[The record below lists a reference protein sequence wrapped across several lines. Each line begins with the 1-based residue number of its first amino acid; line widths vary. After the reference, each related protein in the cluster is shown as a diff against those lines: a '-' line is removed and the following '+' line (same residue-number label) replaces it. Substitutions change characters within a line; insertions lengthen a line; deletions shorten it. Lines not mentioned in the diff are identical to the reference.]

1 MKVRSFLEMEDRDYE
16 RFEQRERDS
25 YEIDYRRIV
34 GDTEPAW
41 PCPSNR
47 AGDPCHPCMTYAHPT
62 SHGHETAAQRY
73 SATRIQAGYGPERS
87 VFSTSTTIL
96 YLFEGQVLL

>member
-1 MKVRSFLEMEDRDYE
+1 MEVSTLIFLEMECHDYE
-16 RFEQRERDS
+16 HFGRERDN

-41 PCPSNR
+41 PFASNR
-47 AGDPCHPCMTYAHPT
+47 GGDPSHPCVTYAHPT

-87 VFSTSTTIL
+87 VFRHIYYYSWST
-96 YLFEGQVLL
+96 